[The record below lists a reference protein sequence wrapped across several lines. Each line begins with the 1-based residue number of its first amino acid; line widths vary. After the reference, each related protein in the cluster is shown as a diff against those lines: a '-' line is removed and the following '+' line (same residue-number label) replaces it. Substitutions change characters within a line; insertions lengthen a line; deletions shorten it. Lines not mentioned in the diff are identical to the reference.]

1 MNVIKKEL
9 LEDTLKNIDK
19 KIDRLNKQKITA
31 FFESMELD
39 QRNDISKD
47 YLNWENILI
56 VVPSRNILNEVIKY
70 KDLIS
75 GVSFITNPNAKQI
88 HIYDFN
94 DWTKST
100 KNKTKFQIR
109 ELLKTN
115 FGGTEKIS
123 EKRDWVKLLLK

>member
-1 MNVIKKEL
+1 MNVIDKEL
-9 LEDTLKNIDK
+9 LEGTLKNIDK
-19 KIDRLNKQKITA
+19 KIDRLNNQKITA
-31 FFESMELD
+31 FFESLALD
-39 QRNDISKD
+39 KRNDISKD

-56 VVPSRNILNEVIKY
+56 VVPSRSILNEVIKY

-75 GVSFITNPNAKQI
+75 RISFITNPNAAEI

-94 DWTKST
+94 DWKKST

-115 FGGTEKIS
+115 FGGTEKIA
-123 EKRDWVKLLLK
+123 EKRDWVKLLFK